1 MGSRKRS
8 RSDAIAAPVQQ
19 STEEPGLL
27 QQIRSSWEFASL
39 MQYIAIFGKI
49 MKIDEDFEIEVSRRG
64 NSAFYPVRTSHLMAH
79 GKNRCFGVFGAL
91 FIYWAGWLT
100 LYSFFFLFDLGS

>member
-19 STEEPGLL
+19 PTEEPGLL
-27 QQIRSSWEFASL
+27 QQIRNSWEFASL

-49 MKIDEDFEIEVSRRG
+49 MKIDEDFEIEVSRLWIYA
-64 NSAFYPVRTSHLMAH
+64 SCPVRVSHSMAH
-79 GKNRCFGVFGAL
+79 ERSRCC
-91 FIYWAGWLT
+91 
-100 LYSFFFLFDLGS
+100 

>member
-19 STEEPGLL
+19 PTEEPGLL
-27 QQIRSSWEFASL
+27 QQIRNSWEFASL

-49 MKIDEDFEIEVSRRG
+49 MKIDEDFEIEVSRHW
-64 NSAFYPVRTSHLMAH
+64 NYAFCPVRVSHSMAH
-79 GKNRCFGVFGAL
+79 EGNRCV
-91 FIYWAGWLT
+91 
-100 LYSFFFLFDLGS
+100 